1 MFTAVITTAA
11 MAALI
16 FVLGFLVSI
25 RRTQTDIITGLENDP
40 TSKLNKAVRAHGNAA
55 EYVPVLAV
63 LTIYLGLQG
72 PVMWAEWAM
81 IVAAVSRY
89 LVAIG
94 FLVCTTLA
102 RPHPLKAIGAIGTY
116 LSGLALCVGAVLTVV

>member
-72 PVMWAEWAM
+72 PVIWAEWAM

-116 LSGLALCVGAVLTVV
+116 LSGLALCVAAVLTVV